1 MFTFIQ
7 RAISGRVN
15 HLLGLCHSV
24 FVVLWTKGKCRCVV
38 LPCDLR

>member
-15 HLLGLCHSV
+15 HLLGLCQV